1 LLVAMQILVL
11 FICSDEEQI
20 TTWLHP
26 DTGQPAMTGF
36 QRTLGMLKVYFK
48 KWFAVTSRI
57 FVFG

>member
-1 LLVAMQILVL
+1 MQILVL

-48 KWFAVTSRI
+48 KCFAGTLRI